1 MAAKIEIKKKVASQ
15 WFKFLQSKICE
26 EFEQIEKERSK
37 RTKSA
42 FVIKNWTKSKTLNNG
57 GGTFAMIKNGSVFDS
72 VGVNFSEVSG
82 KFEKKFRSQILGADK
97 NPNYWASGI
106 SVVAHMK
113 NPRSGYF
120 LVVTKVVLLSY
131 YTVS

>member
-26 EFEQIEKERSK
+26 EFEQIEREKSK

-57 GGTFAMIKNGSVFDS
+57 GGTFAMIKNGGVFDS

-82 KFEKKFRSQILGADK
+82 KFEKKFR
-97 NPNYWASGI
+97 
-106 SVVAHMK
+106 
-113 NPRSGYF
+113 
-120 LVVTKVVLLSY
+120 
-131 YTVS
+131 